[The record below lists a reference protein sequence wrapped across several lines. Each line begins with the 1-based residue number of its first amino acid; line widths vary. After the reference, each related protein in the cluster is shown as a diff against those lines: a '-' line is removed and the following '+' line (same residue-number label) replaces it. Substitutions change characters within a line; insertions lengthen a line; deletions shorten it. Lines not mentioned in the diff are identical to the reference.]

1 MKQTINKKAQR
12 MLRLARGNRQKS
24 NSLNTDLLIKN
35 TEYGLEVK
43 LQAQIYNGYKTEYP
57 SSTFPSSYV

>member
-1 MKQTINKKAQR
+1 